1 MAIDIDG
8 LAVLQAIAKLPQ
20 LFEDASSEIN
30 NFARKYLAG
39 QLKPATINLERLRD
53 IYRAIGGE
61 AFVLILDGLADSASA
76 ALLKK
81 LDKENPELKT
91 ASPLWCRK
99 RLGELASGAAGPAE
113 KPSKL
118 VPKALK
124 KESKTKKPAL
134 TPEQENL
141 ATELEAKTIN
151 LDKARGLWSETGEA
165 SFTLV
170 LGRLTIPKTLSLAK
184 KLDQDNPDLVGA
196 PPEWCRQRIADLARG
211 TAEPVFKNILE
222 YTSMKVTRT
231 KRRKVK

>member
-134 TPEQENL
+134 TPEQ
-141 ATELEAKTIN
+141 
-151 LDKARGLWSETGEA
+151 R
-165 SFTLV
+165 
-170 LGRLTIPKTLSLAK
+170 
-184 KLDQDNPDLVGA
+184 
-196 PPEWCRQRIADLARG
+196 
-211 TAEPVFKNILE
+211 EP
-222 YTSMKVTRT
+222 RH
-231 KRRKVK
+231 RA